1 MCCWPRG
8 ITSNVRDPVAQWVG
22 VPASDPEAP
31 GSSPTPGL
39 DVQGRGVGTSST
51 ADMADW
57 QSHFRNKDEE
67 DPEEAEENEEDVR
80 YAGRD
85 SLVFLI
91 DASEAMFEMNGEA
104 TSAFDMTIQ
113 CVHRVYTSKI
123 ISSDRDLLAVVF
135 FGTQKHKNSVDFK
148 HVYVLHDLDTPGAK
162 RVLELDQYEGEKG
175 NKSFK
180 KNIGHSADDSL
191 SDALW
196 VCSNLFS
203 DVTLKLSHKRI
214 MLFTNNDNPHAKDS
228 SKARLT
234 RTKANDLRETGII
247 LDLMHLKKP
256 GGFDMSL
263 FYCDIVSVSEDGDA
277 AVQGEGSARLDDLL
291 RKVWDKDY
299 KKRTVTRLNL
309 KLGEGVELSI
319 GVYNLVRCA
328 RKPSAVR
335 LYRES
340 NEPVKTK
347 TRWFNGATGSLLLPS
362 DTKKAQ
368 VYGQRQIVLEK
379 EETEE
384 LKRFDG
390 PGLVLIGFKP
400 LSLLKKHH
408 HIRPPQFIYPDEML
422 ITAHPALCHNEQR
435 TVQHRKQAL
444 RPSKPAPLLGPTR
457 PIVCIPPFPGC
468 SCDYPGSTTLF
479 SALLTKCLEK
489 DVYAVCRYTPRRNTA
504 PRFVALVPQE
514 EALDDQKVQTIPP
527 GFHLIYL
534 PYADDVRKIGFMEKR
549 VASEDQI
556 EKMKSVVQ
564 KLRFKYRPE
573 SFENPVI
580 QRHFRNLEALALD
593 LKEPEEVE
601 DLTRDAAGGAEKKPN
616 VEVSL
621 GKEEVRQYLRS
632 GTLGKLTVPVLKEVC
647 KQYGLRGSK
656 KQELID
662 AITGH
667 FAEN

>member
-1 MCCWPRG
+1 MKMRRIQRKQRKTKG
-8 ITSNVRDPVAQWVG
+8 
-22 VPASDPEAP
+22 
-31 GSSPTPGL
+31 
-39 DVQGRGVGTSST
+39 
-51 ADMADW
+51 
-57 QSHFRNKDEE
+57 E
-67 DPEEAEENEEDVR
+67 DIR

-180 KNIGHSADDSL
+180 KNIGHSTDDSL

-291 RKVWDKDY
+291 RKVWAKDY

-309 KLGEGVELSI
+309 KLGEGVELSV
-319 GVYNLVRCA
+319 GVYNLVRSA

-347 TRWFNGATGSLLLPS
+347 TRWFNGETGSLLLPS

-408 HIRPPQFIYPDEML
+408 HIRPPQFIYPDETL
-422 ITAHPALCHNEQR
+422 VT
-435 TVQHRKQAL
+435 
-444 RPSKPAPLLGPTR
+444 
-457 PIVCIPPFPGC
+457 
-468 SCDYPGSTTLF
+468 GSTTLF

-489 DVYAVCRYTPRRNTA
+489 DVYAVCRYTPRRNTP

-527 GFHLIYL
+527 GFHLIFL
-534 PYADDVRKIGFMEKR
+534 HYADDVRKIGFTEKR

-556 EKMKSVVQ
+556 KKMKSVVQ
-564 KLRFKYRPE
+564 KLRFKYR
-573 SFENPVI
+573 
-580 QRHFRNLEALALD
+580 
-593 LKEPEEVE
+593 
-601 DLTRDAAGGAEKKPN
+601 
-616 VEVSL
+616 
-621 GKEEVRQYLRS
+621 
-632 GTLGKLTVPVLKEVC
+632 
-647 KQYGLRGSK
+647 
-656 KQELID
+656 
-662 AITGH
+662 
-667 FAEN
+667 

>member
-422 ITAHPALCHNEQR
+422 IT
-435 TVQHRKQAL
+435 
-444 RPSKPAPLLGPTR
+444 
-457 PIVCIPPFPGC
+457 
-468 SCDYPGSTTLF
+468 GSTTLF

>member
-1 MCCWPRG
+1 
-8 ITSNVRDPVAQWVG
+8 
-22 VPASDPEAP
+22 
-31 GSSPTPGL
+31 
-39 DVQGRGVGTSST
+39 
-51 ADMADW
+51 MADW
-57 QSHFRNKDEE
+57 QSHFRNEDEE

-180 KNIGHSADDSL
+180 KNIGHSTDDSL

-291 RKVWDKDY
+291 RKVWAKDY

-309 KLGEGVELSI
+309 KLGEGVELSV
-319 GVYNLVRCA
+319 GVYNLVRSA

-347 TRWFNGATGSLLLPS
+347 TRWFNGETGSLLLPS

-408 HIRPPQFIYPDEML
+408 HIRPPQFIYPDETL
-422 ITAHPALCHNEQR
+422 ITE
-435 TVQHRKQAL
+435 
-444 RPSKPAPLLGPTR
+444 
-457 PIVCIPPFPGC
+457 
-468 SCDYPGSTTLF
+468 STTLF

-489 DVYAVCRYTPRRNTA
+489 DMYAVCRYTPRRNTP

-527 GFHLIYL
+527 GFHLLYL
-534 PYADDVRKIGFMEKR
+534 PYADDVRKIGFTEKR

-564 KLRFKYRPE
+564 KLRFKYR
-573 SFENPVI
+573 SVRGSSDTFCNPVI

-601 DLTRDAAGGAEKKPN
+601 DLTLPKNDVMDRRIGQLAEEFLELVYPPGYNTGAKSQQKRKLSDAAGGAEKRPN

-621 GKEEVRQYLRS
+621 GKEVVRQYLRS

>member
-1 MCCWPRG
+1 MYEILWHSGLVSLPLIQKLR
-8 ITSNVRDPVAQWVG
+8 VR
-22 VPASDPEAP
+22 VPPQD
-31 GSSPTPGL
+31 L
-39 DVQGRGVGTSST
+39 
-51 ADMADW
+51 M
-57 QSHFRNKDEE
+57 
-67 DPEEAEENEEDVR
+67 
-80 YAGRD
+80 
-85 SLVFLI
+85 
-91 DASEAMFEMNGEA
+91 
-104 TSAFDMTIQ
+104 
-113 CVHRVYTSKI
+113 SK
-123 ISSDRDLLAVVF
+123 
-135 FGTQKHKNSVDFK
+135 
-148 HVYVLHDLDTPGAK
+148 
-162 RVLELDQYEGEKG
+162 E
-175 NKSFK
+175 
-180 KNIGHSADDSL
+180 
-191 SDALW
+191 
-196 VCSNLFS
+196 
-203 DVTLKLSHKRI
+203 
-214 MLFTNNDNPHAKDS
+214 
-228 SKARLT
+228 
-234 RTKANDLRETGII
+234 GII

-291 RKVWDKDY
+291 RKVWAKDY

-309 KLGEGVELSI
+309 KLGEGVELSV
-319 GVYNLVRCA
+319 GVYNLVRSA
-328 RKPSAVR
+328 RKPSAAR
-335 LYRES
+335 LDRES
-340 NEPVKTK
+340 NKLVKTK
-347 TRWFNGATGSLLLPS
+347 TRWFNGETGSLLLPS

-368 VYGQRQIVLEK
+368 VYGQRQIILEK

-408 HIRPPQFIYPDEML
+408 HIRSPQFIYPDETL
-422 ITAHPALCHNEQR
+422 IT
-435 TVQHRKQAL
+435 
-444 RPSKPAPLLGPTR
+444 
-457 PIVCIPPFPGC
+457 
-468 SCDYPGSTTLF
+468 GSTTLF

-489 DVYAVCRYTPRRNTA
+489 DVYAVCRYTPRRNTP

-527 GFHLIYL
+527 GFHLIFL
-534 PYADDVRKIGFMEKR
+534 PYADDVRKIGFTEKR

-556 EKMKSVVQ
+556 EKMKFVVQ

-573 SFENPVI
+573 SFENPVL

>member
-1 MCCWPRG
+1 
-8 ITSNVRDPVAQWVG
+8 
-22 VPASDPEAP
+22 
-31 GSSPTPGL
+31 
-39 DVQGRGVGTSST
+39 
-51 ADMADW
+51 MADW
-57 QSHFRNKDEE
+57 QSHFRNEDEE
-67 DPEEAEENEEDVR
+67 DPEEAEENEEDIR

-180 KNIGHSADDSL
+180 KNIGHSTDDSL

-263 FYCDIVSVSEDGDA
+263 FYCDLVSVSEDGDA

-291 RKVWDKDY
+291 RKVWAKDY
-299 KKRTVTRLNL
+299 KQRTVTRLNL
-309 KLGEGVELSI
+309 KLGEGVELSV
-319 GVYNLVRCA
+319 GVYNLVRSA

-347 TRWFNGATGSLLLPS
+347 TRWFNGETGSLLLPS

-379 EETEE
+379 EETEV

-408 HIRPPQFIYPDEML
+408 HIRPPQFIYPDETL
-422 ITAHPALCHNEQR
+422 VT
-435 TVQHRKQAL
+435 
-444 RPSKPAPLLGPTR
+444 
-457 PIVCIPPFPGC
+457 
-468 SCDYPGSTTLF
+468 GSTTLF

-489 DVYAVCRYTPRRNTA
+489 DVYAVCRYTPRRNTP

-527 GFHLIYL
+527 GFHLIFL
-534 PYADDVRKIGFMEKR
+534 HYADDVRKIGFTEKR

-556 EKMKSVVQ
+556 KKMKSVVQ

-601 DLTRDAAGGAEKKPN
+601 DLTLPKNDVMDRRIGQLAEEFLELVYPPGYNPGAKSQQKRKLSEYC
-616 VEVSL
+616 
-621 GKEEVRQYLRS
+621 GK
-632 GTLGKLTVPVLKEVC
+632 
-647 KQYGLRGSK
+647 GSK
-656 KQELID
+656 LNVVSVNAPRGIQVSHTDTEIS
-662 AITGH
+662 AQ
-667 FAEN
+667 FSQN

>member
-1 MCCWPRG
+1 MYGSQPHPVLASLWLINFLQAKGINRFKIEKRLPAARACSLPVSRGVGAAAAQAQCHSLWGQWVVAPIETNG

-39 DVQGRGVGTSST
+39 DVQGR
-51 ADMADW
+51 
-57 QSHFRNKDEE
+57 
-67 DPEEAEENEEDVR
+67 
-80 YAGRD
+80 
-85 SLVFLI
+85 
-91 DASEAMFEMNGEA
+91 
-104 TSAFDMTIQ
+104 
-113 CVHRVYTSKI
+113 
-123 ISSDRDLLAVVF
+123 
-135 FGTQKHKNSVDFK
+135 
-148 HVYVLHDLDTPGAK
+148 
-162 RVLELDQYEGEKG
+162 
-175 NKSFK
+175 
-180 KNIGHSADDSL
+180 
-191 SDALW
+191 
-196 VCSNLFS
+196 
-203 DVTLKLSHKRI
+203 
-214 MLFTNNDNPHAKDS
+214 
-228 SKARLT
+228 
-234 RTKANDLRETGII
+234 
-247 LDLMHLKKP
+247 
-256 GGFDMSL
+256 
-263 FYCDIVSVSEDGDA
+263 
-277 AVQGEGSARLDDLL
+277 
-291 RKVWDKDY
+291 
-299 KKRTVTRLNL
+299 LNL
-309 KLGEGVELSI
+309 KLGEGVELSV
-319 GVYNLVRCA
+319 GVYNLMRSA
-328 RKPSAVR
+328 RKPSAAR

-347 TRWFNGATGSLLLPS
+347 TRWFNGETGSLLLPS

-408 HIRPPQFIYPDEML
+408 HIRSPQFIYPDETL
-422 ITAHPALCHNEQR
+422 IT
-435 TVQHRKQAL
+435 
-444 RPSKPAPLLGPTR
+444 
-457 PIVCIPPFPGC
+457 
-468 SCDYPGSTTLF
+468 GSTTSF

-489 DVYAVCRYTPRRNTA
+489 DVYAVCRYTPRRNTP

-534 PYADDVRKIGFMEKR
+534 PYADDVRKIGFTEKR

-556 EKMKSVVQ
+556 KKMKSVVQ

-601 DLTRDAAGGAEKKPN
+601 DLTLPKNDVMDRRIGQLAEEFLELVYPPGYNPGAKSQQKRKLSDAAGGAEKKPN